1 MDDARLLT
9 VCPAGDL
16 SPGEVRV
23 AIDEAIG
30 RIAVF
35 NVDGELFAI
44 EDRCS
49 HQEAR
54 LSDGFVEGCAVECP
68 LHASL
73 FDLRTGKPGGPPAT
87 TPVRVFSVRTD
98 SGVIVVE
105 LPARR

>member
-1 MDDARLLT
+1 MCRLADL
-9 VCPAGDL
+9 PAG
-16 SPGEVRV
+16 EVAV
-23 AIDEAIG
+23 AGDEELG

-35 NVDGELFAI
+35 NVEGELFAI

-73 FDLRTGKPGGPPAT
+73 FDLRTGKPSGPPAT
-87 TPVRVFSVRTD
+87 VPVRVFPVRVEA
-98 SGVIVVE
+98 GEVV
-105 LPARR
+105 LDLA